1 MALTYKTTL
10 PVVLAKE
17 DGMIVAY
24 TPALNLG
31 SCGRTQSEALKRLGQ
46 AINLFFL
53 ELVEMGTL
61 DKALKELGWR
71 KAENN
76 RFSVPRT
83 SQQPAQIQRS
93 IPTHLLARRSMN
105 VLVPMAA

>member
-1 MALTYKTTL
+1 MVLTYKTTL
-10 PVVLAKE
+10 PILLAKE

-31 SCGRTQSEALKRLGQ
+31 SCGRTQSEAVRRLGY
-46 AINLFFL
+46 AIKLFFS

-71 KAENN
+71 AAENN
-76 RFSVPRT
+76 KFSVPRQN
-83 SQQPAQIQRS
+83 QQPEQVQRS
-93 IPTHLLARRSMN
+93 IPTHLIARRSMN
-105 VLVPMAA
+105 VAVPMAA